1 MSSWRND
8 VLLDC
13 FQVPKGVMLTHKNLV
28 GTLNSIVL
36 SIPLSANSYDAYL
49 GYLPLAHVLELLCE
63 LLMCMNGVKVNN

>member
-1 MSSWRND
+1 
-8 VLLDC
+8 
-13 FQVPKGVMLTHKNLV
+13 MLTHKNLV